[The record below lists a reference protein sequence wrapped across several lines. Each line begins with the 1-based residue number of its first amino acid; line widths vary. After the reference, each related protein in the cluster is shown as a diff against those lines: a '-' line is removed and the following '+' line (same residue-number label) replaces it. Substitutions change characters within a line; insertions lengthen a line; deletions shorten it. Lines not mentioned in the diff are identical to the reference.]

1 MQIGKHCYVDLTLER
16 EHSRKIWGDK
26 FGVYSRTAVGS
37 VVTFEIRIDRIR
49 CSKILNPVGTVGRS
63 LRRNKVTSTMK
74 NLNTAESV
82 LYLPS
87 KLTKPGSTELIPRV
101 TLYPVVV
108 YESPKEK
115 LVMYSTGN
123 ELPSHLIC

>member
-1 MQIGKHCYVDLTLER
+1 
-16 EHSRKIWGDK
+16 
-26 FGVYSRTAVGS
+26 
-37 VVTFEIRIDRIR
+37 
-49 CSKILNPVGTVGRS
+49 
-63 LRRNKVTSTMK
+63 MK